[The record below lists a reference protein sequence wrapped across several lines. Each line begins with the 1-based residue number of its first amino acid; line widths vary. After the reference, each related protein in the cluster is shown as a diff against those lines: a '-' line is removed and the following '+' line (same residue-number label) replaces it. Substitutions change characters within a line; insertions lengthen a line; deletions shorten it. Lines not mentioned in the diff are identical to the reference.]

1 MNQNIAQFHSQ
12 SKQTFNL
19 RKKNHPMLM
28 LQNFQGFFL
37 FLFFTLIFPEFLQA
51 TVQEKIVLSCVN
63 AKNNFLYMYARKK
76 FCLH

>member
-1 MNQNIAQFHSQ
+1 
-12 SKQTFNL
+12 
-19 RKKNHPMLM
+19 MLM

-76 FCLH
+76 FFALV